1 MTCLIILTTQFFR
14 EETFQREIMCGLLNA
29 QEGDFLLWNIER
41 TITKIYIPVL
51 LDSCMGDKGNQF
63 TYSICYLH
71 GKFILFFLL
80 IPNWKCLGTKDLLT
94 KVKKELL
101 PCLRSFTSSLR
112 VAELVWN
119 EGTLIKVCKK
129 IHIFSIFAVCLP
141 TTYVFL

>member
-1 MTCLIILTTQFFR
+1 
-14 EETFQREIMCGLLNA
+14 MCGLLNA

-63 TYSICYLH
+63 TYLICYLH

-119 EGTLIKVCKK
+119 EGK
-129 IHIFSIFAVCLP
+129 IE
-141 TTYVFL
+141 

>member
-1 MTCLIILTTQFFR
+1 MFMAFNMLLDLFQIPYYFFR

-63 TYSICYLH
+63 TYLICYLH

-80 IPNWKCLGTKDLLT
+80 IPN
-94 KVKKELL
+94 
-101 PCLRSFTSSLR
+101 
-112 VAELVWN
+112 
-119 EGTLIKVCKK
+119 
-129 IHIFSIFAVCLP
+129 
-141 TTYVFL
+141 

>member
-63 TYSICYLH
+63 TYLICYLH

-80 IPNWKCLGTKDLLT
+80 IPN
-94 KVKKELL
+94 
-101 PCLRSFTSSLR
+101 
-112 VAELVWN
+112 
-119 EGTLIKVCKK
+119 
-129 IHIFSIFAVCLP
+129 
-141 TTYVFL
+141 